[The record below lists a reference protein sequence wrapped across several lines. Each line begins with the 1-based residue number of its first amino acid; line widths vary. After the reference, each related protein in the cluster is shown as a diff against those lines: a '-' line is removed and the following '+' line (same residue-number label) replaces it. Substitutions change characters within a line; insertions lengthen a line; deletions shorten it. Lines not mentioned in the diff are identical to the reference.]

1 MNKLLKF
8 SISAACVFAA
18 CGNDDNG
25 PNGIAGGSVEDHEV
39 IIAIND
45 KTISGVSQKGP
56 FVNGSSVTVHELKG
70 KTLAQ
75 TGRSYEGKIKNDR
88 GEFSLNVVNLES
100 QFALLKANGYY
111 RNEVTGKQSKSP
123 ITLYA
128 LSDLSNRDEVNV
140 NLLTH
145 LEYERSLYLVKNEGL
160 TVAKAK
166 KQAEEEVLA
175 SFGIKGDIASSEDLN
190 IFGSGDGSAAL
201 LAISVMM
208 QSNLSDEG
216 DFSKRLA
223 DYATDIEED
232 GVWDDSEVATS
243 IADWAAGK
251 SLGYDDAS
259 YRMDDEGEVTLDP
272 FWSIRENIEGWE
284 ISDKVP
290 AFEKFIENFWWEN
303 YKLGA
308 CTSEND
314 GDIKKNGNSA
324 SRYKDDE
331 FACIDGAWIVASY
344 FTYIMLETRN
354 WEAGKEGEI
363 RIGDVSGATYIF
375 VGNEWRS
382 ANDIEVEFGGCITAT
397 ADSLVMFN
405 ENWYICRNGEWTK
418 AKTIEY
424 NTHHWGTGKDG
435 DAKWGNVDSS
445 ACYVYEDSTWRRG
458 NKLECSLGLGGCT
471 AARTNETVKAE
482 SGEYYVCTE
491 NGWRI
496 QYAPDGTC
504 SPSKD
509 SVMAGE
515 SVTWTFTIAK
525 KGGSVADQMDYNA
538 RVGSSTC
545 DWTIEG
551 AETATHSGACGE
563 DGKTVTTTY
572 SSAGSFSTSIKIGE
586 NTINCEPIKV
596 IPAEVTGCSC
606 VADRTKVD
614 VDDADEA
621 TATWTVSGC
630 KVGSSNA
637 NIASY
642 AWTAATAIEGDESS
656 ATLTFTEKGHSVSPF
671 VKVTT
676 AEGASTT
683 VNCTTVSSPPDLFN

>member
-111 RNEVTGKQSKSP
+111 LNEVTGKQSKSP

-201 LAISVMM
+201 LAVSVMM

-223 DYATDIEED
+223 DYAVDIEED

-243 IADWAAGK
+243 IADWAAGR
-251 SLGYDDAS
+251 SLGSDYAAL
-259 YRMDDEGEVTLDP
+259 RMDDEGEITLDP
-272 FWSIRENIEGWE
+272 FGSIRENIEGWE

-290 AFEKFIENFWWEN
+290 AFEKFVKNFWWEN

-324 SRYKDDE
+324 SKYKDYE
-331 FACIDGAWIVASY
+331 FACIDGDWVMPD
-344 FTYIMLETRN
+344 IMLLPRN
-354 WEAGKEGEI
+354 WEAGKEGEL
-363 RIGDVSGATYIF
+363 RKRNGTTYIF
-375 VGNEWRS
+375 VGNEWRV
-382 ANDIEVEFGGCITAT
+382 ANNIEAQFGGCITAT

-405 ENWYICRNGEWTK
+405 ETWYICKNGEWTK
-418 AKTIEY
+418 ATMIEY
-424 NTHHWGTGKDG
+424 YTHLWGTGKDG
-435 DAKWGNVDSS
+435 DVKWGEDLR
-445 ACYVYEDSTWRRG
+445 ACFVYEDSTWRSG
-458 NKLECSLGLGGCT
+458 NSLECYLGLGGCT

-496 QYAPDGTC
+496 R
-504 SPSKD
+504 S
-509 SVMAGE
+509 
-515 SVTWTFTIAK
+515 
-525 KGGSVADQMDYNA
+525 
-538 RVGSSTC
+538 
-545 DWTIEG
+545 
-551 AETATHSGACGE
+551 
-563 DGKTVTTTY
+563 
-572 SSAGSFSTSIKIGE
+572 
-586 NTINCEPIKV
+586 
-596 IPAEVTGCSC
+596 
-606 VADRTKVD
+606 
-614 VDDADEA
+614 
-621 TATWTVSGC
+621 
-630 KVGSSNA
+630 
-637 NIASY
+637 
-642 AWTAATAIEGDESS
+642 
-656 ATLTFTEKGHSVSPF
+656 
-671 VKVTT
+671 
-676 AEGASTT
+676 
-683 VNCTTVSSPPDLFN
+683 

>member
-175 SFGIKGDIASSEDLN
+175 TFGIKGDIASSEDLN
-190 IFGSGDGSAAL
+190 IFGSGDGRAAL

-251 SLGYDDAS
+251 SLGYDYAS
-259 YRMDDEGEVTLDP
+259 YRMDDEGEATLDA

-308 CTSEND
+308 CTSEN
-314 GDIKKNGNSA
+314 
-324 SRYKDDE
+324 
-331 FACIDGAWIVASY
+331 
-344 FTYIMLETRN
+344 
-354 WEAGKEGEI
+354 
-363 RIGDVSGATYIF
+363 
-375 VGNEWRS
+375 
-382 ANDIEVEFGGCITAT
+382 
-397 ADSLVMFN
+397 
-405 ENWYICRNGEWTK
+405 
-418 AKTIEY
+418 
-424 NTHHWGTGKDG
+424 
-435 DAKWGNVDSS
+435 
-445 ACYVYEDSTWRRG
+445 
-458 NKLECSLGLGGCT
+458 
-471 AARTNETVKAE
+471 
-482 SGEYYVCTE
+482 
-491 NGWRI
+491 
-496 QYAPDGTC
+496 
-504 SPSKD
+504 
-509 SVMAGE
+509 
-515 SVTWTFTIAK
+515 
-525 KGGSVADQMDYNA
+525 
-538 RVGSSTC
+538 
-545 DWTIEG
+545 
-551 AETATHSGACGE
+551 
-563 DGKTVTTTY
+563 
-572 SSAGSFSTSIKIGE
+572 
-586 NTINCEPIKV
+586 
-596 IPAEVTGCSC
+596 
-606 VADRTKVD
+606 
-614 VDDADEA
+614 
-621 TATWTVSGC
+621 
-630 KVGSSNA
+630 
-637 NIASY
+637 
-642 AWTAATAIEGDESS
+642 
-656 ATLTFTEKGHSVSPF
+656 
-671 VKVTT
+671 
-676 AEGASTT
+676 
-683 VNCTTVSSPPDLFN
+683 